1 MKKLLLI
8 LFCLP
13 IIGFGQNVYIP
24 DANFKAYLVGEPL
37 INTNGDSEIQVSEAS
52 LYSDTINCSN
62 LNISDLTGIESFTLI
77 NALSCNNNNLTNLD
91 LSNNIKLTLLY
102 CAYNQI
108 SSINVSNNEDLI
120 MLGAENNLLSSIDVS
135 NNTNLVNLIC
145 YSNQLLSADVRNG
158 NNQNAEWYMFS
169 DNPNLECINVDN
181 PTYSNNNW
189 LVAFGMIDSSMY
201 FSSNCNNST
210 LIQEHST
217 NKELLKV
224 TDLLGR
230 EKKGTK
236 NEPLLYIYDD
246 GTVEKKIVIE

>member
-8 LFCLP
+8 LIALP
-13 IIGFGQNVYIP
+13 MIGFGQNVNIP
-24 DANFKAYLVGEPL
+24 DANFKAYLVGNSA
-37 INTNGDSEIQVSEAS
+37 INTNGDNEIQVSEAAAFN
-52 LYSDTINCSN
+52 DTIDCDNK
-62 LNISDLTGIESFTLI
+62 NISDLTGIESFTLL

-91 LSNNIKLTLLY
+91 LSNNIELILLY

-158 NNQNAEWYMFS
+158 NNQNAQWYMFS

-181 PTYSNNNW
+181 PTYSTNNW

-210 LIQEHST
+210 LIQEQT
-217 NKELLKV
+217 KNKKLLKV

-230 EKKGTK
+230 ETK
-236 NEPLLYIYDD
+236 QTNQPLFYIYDD
-246 GTVEKKIVIE
+246 GTVEKRIFIE

>member
-1 MKKLLLI
+1 MKKMKKLLLI
-8 LFCLP
+8 LICLP
-13 IIGFGQNVYIP
+13 FIGFGQPSNVNIP
-24 DANFKAYLVGEPL
+24 DANFKAYLVGNTA
-37 INTNGDSEIQVSEAS
+37 INTNGDNEIQVSEAAAFN
-52 LYSDTINCSN
+52 DTIDCDNK
-62 LNISDLTGIESFTLI
+62 NISDLTGIESFTLL

-91 LSNNIKLTLLY
+91 LSNNIELILLY

-158 NNQNAEWYMFS
+158 NNQNAQWYMFS

-181 PTYSNNNW
+181 PTYSTNNW

-210 LIQEHST
+210 LIQEQT
-217 NKELLKV
+217 KKKNYLK
-224 TDLLGR
+224 
-230 EKKGTK
+230 
-236 NEPLLYIYDD
+236 
-246 GTVEKKIVIE
+246 

>member
-8 LFCLP
+8 LIALP
-13 IIGFGQNVYIP
+13 MIGFGQNVYIP
-24 DANFKAYLVGEPL
+24 DANFKAYLVGNSA
-37 INTNGDSEIQVSEAS
+37 INTNGDNEIQVSEAAAFN
-52 LYSDTINCSN
+52 DTIDCDNK
-62 LNISDLTGIESFTLI
+62 NISDLTGIESFTLL

-91 LSNNIKLTLLY
+91 LSNNIELILLY

-158 NNQNAEWYMFS
+158 NNQNAQWYMFS

-181 PTYSNNNW
+181 PTYSTNNW

-210 LIQEHST
+210 LIQEQT
-217 NKELLKV
+217 KNKKLLKV

-230 EKKGTK
+230 ETK
-236 NEPLLYIYDD
+236 QTNQPLFYIYDD
-246 GTVEKKIVIE
+246 GTVEKRIFIE